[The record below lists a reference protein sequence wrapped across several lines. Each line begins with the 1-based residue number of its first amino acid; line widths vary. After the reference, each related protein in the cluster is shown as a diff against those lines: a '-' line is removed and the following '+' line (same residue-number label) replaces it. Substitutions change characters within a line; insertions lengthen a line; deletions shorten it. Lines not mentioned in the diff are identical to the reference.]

1 VAAIV
6 PDCGS
11 IEPLEVARQ
20 IPPRPDRLAV
30 AVVAMAAVPDRR
42 WHG

>member
-1 VAAIV
+1 MIG

-11 IEPLEVARQ
+11 TEPLEVARQ
-20 IPPRPDRLAV
+20 IPPQPDRLAAVVV
-30 AVVAMAAVPDRR
+30 AVAMVAVPDRR